1 MLIGSVKYL
10 MTLIDSRYRFWK
22 VTFFMTWGGAVF
34 TTGWIL
40 RAVSSYHTSNKN
52 LYIAQTVFI
61 YAGPPIYAAAE
72 YNTLGRLMRYL
83 PMLAPMHPDRV
94 VYFFI
99 YLGAGVESLT
109 AAGASLW
116 GTASSENIKSV
127 YRTGAMLI
135 SIALVLQ
142 GAVECFF
149 MSMTAMMH
157 RRAARSKTKTRNVH
171 TLCIMLYGTSTFI
184 LLRCIFRAIQS
195 LAEVDIFSNC
205 DGLCQF
211 VIGKEW
217 YLYAFEAAPMV
228 RSHTFCEFHMDM
240 EEY

>member
-1 MLIGSVKYL
+1 MS
-10 MTLIDSRYRFWK
+10 
-22 VTFFMTWGGAVF
+22 

-40 RAVSSYHTSNKN
+40 RALSSYHATNKD

-61 YAGPPIYAAAE
+61 YAGPPLYAAAE
-72 YNTLGRLMRYL
+72 YNALGRLMRYL

-116 GTASSENIKSV
+116 GAALSENIESS
-127 YRTGAMLI
+127 YRRGAMLI

-157 RRAARSKTKTRNVH
+157 YRAARSKMLTNNVRK
-171 TLCIMLYGTSTFI
+171 LCIMLYGASIFI

-195 LAEVDIFSNC
+195 FAEVDIFSNC
-205 DGLCQF
+205 DSLCRL
-211 VIGKEW
+211 VIEKEW

-228 RSHTFCEFHMDM
+228 RLYKIH
-240 EEY
+240 